1 MPALREHPSNPIAP
15 QAIDGRWPDWGLSG
29 GSDARADP
37 SASPFDARDWF
48 DLLHQHC
55 LADHPIHI
63 AAMGDAHAGAIL
75 PLMRDGGQLI
85 SLSNWYSFHWRP
97 ILSGAPDAA
106 ARHLVA
112 LLQSLKRDTAQL
124 RFTPVPTSDGS
135 AERLQ
140 RALKQAGWQ
149 VAVDAT
155 SQNHWVDRQGRNF
168 DDWWA
173 ARPGVLRSTVK
184 RKAKKGAVALSIT
197 DQFSDSDWDDFEAVY
212 RQSWKPAES
221 HPDFLRARARMDA
234 EQGSLRLGIARID
247 GEAVA
252 AQYWV
257 TAGGTAHIQKLSH
270 VAAHDA
276 LSPGTLLTHALF
288 HHAFDIDRVD
298 RIDFGTG
305 DDGYKRDWLED
316 AAPLVTISAW
326 DAAQLGAWP
335 SWARDRLSRVAARLR
350 GR

>member
-1 MPALREHPSNPIAP
+1 MAALREHPSNPIAP
-15 QAIDGRWPDWGLSG
+15 QAIDGRWPDWGQSTG
-29 GSDARADP
+29 TDAH
-37 SASPFDARDWF
+37 ASPFDARDWF

-55 LADHPIHI
+55 LADHPMRI
-63 AAMGDAHAGAIL
+63 AAMGDDAEGAIL
-75 PLMRDGGQLI
+75 PLMRDGRSLS

-106 ARHLVA
+106 ARHLAA
-112 LLQSLKRDTAQL
+112 LLQSLKSEVAQL

-135 AERLQ
+135 AEHLQ
-140 RALKQAGWQ
+140 RALTQAGWQ

-155 SQNHWVDRQGRNF
+155 SQNHWVDRRGRNF

-173 ARPGVLRSTVK
+173 ARPGILRSTVK
-184 RKAKKGAVALSIT
+184 RKAKKGAVELSIT

-221 HPDFLRARARMDA
+221 HPDFLRARARLDS

-247 GEAVA
+247 GVPVA

-257 TAGGTAHIQKLSH
+257 TAGGIAHIQKLAH

-288 HHAFDIDRVD
+288 RHAFDIDRVD

-305 DDGYKRDWLED
+305 DDGYKRDWMED

-326 DAAQLGAWP
+326 DAAQPAAWP
-335 SWARDRLSRVAARLR
+335 SLARDRLSRVAARLR